1 MTLYQ
6 KTVQLIHQMVANIGL
21 DDFFT
26 HYVRQ
31 ISWFRKWIPGHIC
44 YPKGT
49 LKHVQRDGVWF
60 TLDVSD
66 YMQWYIY
73 SNLPEAAWHIATES
87 IKNQEKTIILDI
99 GSNVGEFSWKCAHYL
114 FSNKLKGNIIAFDP
128 NPAVMQQ
135 FIANGSLN
143 PTLQDYVIF
152 ENKAVGDAPAW
163 VDFHYSDVN
172 TGVGKIGGDGQHA
185 VKTEIITIDQYIAE
199 KKIDNVDFIKID
211 VEGFEPKVIKGAQ
224 HTIRTFC
231 PILYIE
237 ITEEWHGKYD
247 TSSKEIFD
255 FLTELG
261 YTFYL
266 EQAGILS
273 PLSDPFSL
281 ACSSRQINV
290 LAKMKIL

>member
-6 KTVQLIHQMVANIGL
+6 KLVQLIHQIVANIGL

-73 SNLPEAAWHIATES
+73 SNLPEAAWHIATQS

-114 FSNKLKGNIIAFDP
+114 YSNKLTGNIIAFDP

-135 FIANGSLN
+135 FIANGTLN

-172 TGVGKIGGDGQHA
+172 TGVGKIGGDGQHT

-199 KKIDNVDFIKID
+199 KKIDSVDFIKID

-224 HTIRTFC
+224 HTISTFC
-231 PILYIE
+231 PIIYIE
-237 ITEEWHGKYD
+237 ITEEWHRRYD

-255 FLTELG
+255 FLSHLG

-266 EQAGILS
+266 DDASTLTLQENPYLI
-273 PLSDPFSL
+273 
-281 ACSSRQINV
+281 ACNNRQINI
-290 LAKMKIL
+290 LAKKLK